1 MLIQAIA
8 TARGQRLVYERPTQI
23 RGWACTEVS
32 LEGGV
37 AHAYGYTIG
46 YTMVLVLAHN
56 TWQHSPEYTGKRG
69 GEAPL
74 GCAIYRD
81 KACLTH

>member
-1 MLIQAIA
+1 M
-8 TARGQRLVYERPTQI
+8 
-23 RGWACTEVS
+23 
-32 LEGGV
+32 

-46 YTMVLVLAHN
+46 YTMVLVLAHY

-74 GCAIYRD
+74 GCANLFNALPINPPGEISDRSHSGH
-81 KACLTH
+81 TES